1 MSVFKVYYKI
11 MKSHWL
17 TLAIYLSIFFT
28 IFIAFGVVATQRSDI
43 KMYEGAKPSIAF
55 VDKDHSELSA
65 YLKSYLNTQMNVKHE
80 DVAYSE
86 AQDALF
92 YGDISAIITIPKGF
106 AQDYALDKVAIT
118 MQQRPDDMNG
128 VLLQQMID
136 KYLDTMHSY
145 AALYPKKSVADLHAM
160 VQKNLDTVAEVT
172 MSDSKEIATSTML
185 RGSYFNYASYIMLV
199 VSILLIGLTMHSIFN
214 QEIMKRNLVAPV
226 SQNRINLKLVFCNLS
241 VGIALWGVMM
251 LMILGA
257 GRESMLS
264 IGGVLEM
271 INAFVFMLMCVAMS
285 FMFCVISTK
294 SKHPDDML
302 NGISN
307 IVGLGSSFLCGA
319 FVPLDMIGENIL
331 VISRF
336 LPSYWYVKLNDALTS
351 AVHVTDSLFKEALM
365 TYGILLLYAA
375 AFLCIALVIM
385 KSRRTQD
392 VLEDT
397 SIQQ

>member
-1 MSVFKVYYKI
+1 
-11 MKSHWL
+11 
-17 TLAIYLSIFFT
+17 
-28 IFIAFGVVATQRSDI
+28 
-43 KMYEGAKPSIAF
+43 
-55 VDKDHSELSA
+55 
-65 YLKSYLNTQMNVKHE
+65 
-80 DVAYSE
+80 
-86 AQDALF
+86 
-92 YGDISAIITIPKGF
+92 
-106 AQDYALDKVAIT
+106 
-118 MQQRPDDMNG
+118 
-128 VLLQQMID
+128 
-136 KYLDTMHSY
+136 
-145 AALYPKKSVADLHAM
+145 
-160 VQKNLDTVAEVT
+160 
-172 MSDSKEIATSTML
+172 ML

-226 SQNRINLKLVFCNLS
+226 SQNRMNLKLVFCNLS

-257 GRESMLS
+257 ARESMLS

-294 SKHPDDML
+294 SRHPDDML

-336 LPSYWYVKLNDALTS
+336 LPSSWYVKLNDALTS

>member
-28 IFIAFGVVATQRSDI
+28 IFIAFGVAATQRSDI

-65 YLKSYLNTQMNVKHE
+65 YLKSYLNTQTNIKHD

-106 AQDYALDKVAIT
+106 AQDYASDKAAIT

-145 AALYPKKSVADLHAM
+145 AALYPKESVADLHAM

-226 SQNRINLKLVFCNLS
+226 SQNRMNLKLVFCNLS

-257 GRESMLS
+257 ARESMLS

-294 SKHPDDML
+294 SRHPDDML
-302 NGISN
+302 NRISN